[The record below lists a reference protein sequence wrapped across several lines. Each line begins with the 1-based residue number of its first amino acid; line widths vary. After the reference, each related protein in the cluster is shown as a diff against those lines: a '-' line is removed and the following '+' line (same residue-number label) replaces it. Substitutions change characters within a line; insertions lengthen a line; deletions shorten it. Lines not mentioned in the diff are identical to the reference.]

1 MFERLADLEEE
12 FDALEARLS
21 DIYAAGDQDAART
34 AGQRHAELK
43 PIIDTFRELRT
54 ARSQL
59 DEAREMLHTETDA
72 EMREMAREEIA
83 EKESSVA
90 DLEGRLK
97 VLLLPKDPND
107 DKNVILEVRGAEG
120 GEEANLFAGDLVRMY
135 QAYAAQQRWK
145 VEVLSSQPSDMGGF
159 KEATFL
165 VKGQGVWSRL
175 KHEAGTH
182 RVQRVPATESQGRI
196 HTSAATVAVLPE
208 AEEVDVTVDPNDL
221 QIDVYR
227 STGPGGQ
234 SVNTTDSA
242 VRITH
247 RPSGIVVACQDEKSQ
262 LQNKD
267 KAMRILRAR
276 LLQAEQQRQADELSS
291 ARRAQVGGGGRS
303 EKIRTYNFKENRVTD
318 HRVGLTIHKLD
329 QVLAGDLD
337 QLLDALVEADRAA
350 QLAGAASNSG
360 DTPDPRDRDAGG
372 SSTPRRPPGVAR
384 RRGPVA
390 GGGGQRPR
398 PVAVVRAGHGR
409 WAGPARAL
417 VERRVAGEPLQYVL
431 GRWSFRGLDLL
442 VDPRV
447 LIPRPETEVVAEV
460 AIDEARR
467 RPSGRAARA
476 RSPTWGRAAAPWPWP
491 WPPSCPRR
499 KCGPP
504 TPARRRSRSPGP
516 TWPPSAP
523 RRRPGCTWPRGCGT
537 KRCPAACEGG

>member
-1 MFERLADLEEE
+1 VFDVFERLAGLAEEY
-12 FDALEARLS
+12 DALEARLP
-21 DIYAAGDQDAART
+21 DIYASGDQDATRT
-34 AGQRHAELK
+34 AGQRYAELK
-43 PIIDTFRELRT
+43 PIIEAFRELRS
-54 ARSQL
+54 AREQL
-59 DEAREMLHTETDA
+59 DEAREMVRSETDA
-72 EMREMAREEIA
+72 ELREMAREEA
-83 EKESSVA
+83 SAKESEVA

-135 QAYAAQQRWK
+135 QAYASQQRWK

-208 AEEVDVTVDPNDL
+208 AEEVDVTIDPNDL

-276 LLQAEQQRQADELSS
+276 LLQAEQQRQADEQSS

-303 EKIRTYNFKENRVTD
+303 EKIRTYNFKENRVSD

-350 QLAGAASNSG
+350 QLAGA
-360 DTPDPRDRDAGG
+360 
-372 SSTPRRPPGVAR
+372 SS
-384 RRGPVA
+384 
-390 GGGGQRPR
+390 
-398 PVAVVRAGHGR
+398 
-409 WAGPARAL
+409 
-417 VERRVAGEPLQYVL
+417 
-431 GRWSFRGLDLL
+431 S
-442 VDPRV
+442 
-447 LIPRPETEVVAEV
+447 
-460 AIDEARR
+460 
-467 RPSGRAARA
+467 
-476 RSPTWGRAAAPWPWP
+476 
-491 WPPSCPRR
+491 
-499 KCGPP
+499 
-504 TPARRRSRSPGP
+504 
-516 TWPPSAP
+516 
-523 RRRPGCTWPRGCGT
+523 
-537 KRCPAACEGG
+537 

>member
-1 MFERLADLEEE
+1 MFERLAGLEEE
-12 FDALEARLS
+12 YDALEARLS

-34 AGQRHAELK
+34 AGQRHAELR

-54 ARSQL
+54 TRSQL
-59 DEAREMLHTETDA
+59 DEAREMLRTETDA
-72 EMREMAREEIA
+72 EMREMAREEVA

-208 AEEVDVTVDPNDL
+208 AEEVDVTIDPNDL

-242 VRITH
+242 VRVTH

-303 EKIRTYNFKENRVTD
+303 EKIRTYNFKENRVSD

-350 QLAGAASNSG
+350 QLAGASN
-360 DTPDPRDRDAGG
+360 
-372 SSTPRRPPGVAR
+372 
-384 RRGPVA
+384 
-390 GGGGQRPR
+390 
-398 PVAVVRAGHGR
+398 
-409 WAGPARAL
+409 
-417 VERRVAGEPLQYVL
+417 
-431 GRWSFRGLDLL
+431 
-442 VDPRV
+442 
-447 LIPRPETEVVAEV
+447 
-460 AIDEARR
+460 
-467 RPSGRAARA
+467 
-476 RSPTWGRAAAPWPWP
+476 
-491 WPPSCPRR
+491 
-499 KCGPP
+499 
-504 TPARRRSRSPGP
+504 
-516 TWPPSAP
+516 
-523 RRRPGCTWPRGCGT
+523 
-537 KRCPAACEGG
+537 

>member
-1 MFERLADLEEE
+1 MFERLADLETE
-12 FDALEARLS
+12 FAALESRMS
-21 DIYAAGDQDAART
+21 DIYASGDQAAVRT
-34 AGQRHAELK
+34 AGKRHAELK
-43 PIIDTFRELRT
+43 PIVDTFRELRS
-54 ARSQL
+54 ARTQV
-59 DEAREMLHTETDA
+59 DEAKELLRTESDA
-72 EMREMAREEIA
+72 ELREMAREEMA
-83 EKESSVA
+83 DQEAAVA
-90 DLEGRLK
+90 DLEAKLK

-135 QAYAAQQRWK
+135 QGYATNHRWK
-145 VEVLSSQPSDMGGF
+145 IEVLSSQPSDMGGY

-165 VKGQGVWSRL
+165 VKGNGVWSRL
-175 KHEAGTH
+175 KHEAGPH

-208 AEEVDVTVDPNDL
+208 AQEVDVTIDPNDL

-276 LLQAEQQRQADELSS
+276 LLQAKQQEQADELSS

-318 HRVGLTIHKLD
+318 HRVGLTVHKLD

-350 QLAGAASNSG
+350 QLAG
-360 DTPDPRDRDAGG
+360 TP
-372 SSTPRRPPGVAR
+372 S
-384 RRGPVA
+384 
-390 GGGGQRPR
+390 
-398 PVAVVRAGHGR
+398 
-409 WAGPARAL
+409 
-417 VERRVAGEPLQYVL
+417 
-431 GRWSFRGLDLL
+431 
-442 VDPRV
+442 
-447 LIPRPETEVVAEV
+447 
-460 AIDEARR
+460 
-467 RPSGRAARA
+467 
-476 RSPTWGRAAAPWPWP
+476 
-491 WPPSCPRR
+491 
-499 KCGPP
+499 
-504 TPARRRSRSPGP
+504 
-516 TWPPSAP
+516 
-523 RRRPGCTWPRGCGT
+523 
-537 KRCPAACEGG
+537 